1 MPTVNWRLARVA
13 GYRLRTTVSRQRTG
27 LVTIVLVVGL
37 LGGLAMASVAIARRT
52 QSSYPTFLTSTN
64 PSTLTFSIYQFNANG
79 GPGPDLTRSIERLP
93 AVTRVSTV
101 FVPSI
106 APLDADGA
114 PNLSVISQTLAI
126 GSTNGEFVNQDRLAL
141 VRGRLADPRSTTEF
155 NMTATAAKM
164 LGVRVG
170 QSIRFGLYLRSQQ
183 GEPGF
188 GTPRVPPA
196 IAIRL
201 RLVGVSEMNTQIVQ
215 DDVDNAYGFIF
226 LTPATISETLRYEPA
241 SAALYAVQLRRGATS
256 TTAIEQ
262 QLIGLVPRG
271 YTYQFHVTSQ
281 VTTEIELAIKPE
293 SIAIGAFG
301 AIAALV
307 CLALAVQ
314 AMARRLRSGE
324 EDRAIMRALGATPWE
339 TVADGLFAVVAAI
352 LVGSIAAV
360 AIAIGLSPLG
370 PIGPVRAVYPLR
382 GIAFDWTVL
391 ATGPAV
397 LVVVLVSF
405 AMAFATRMMASRTG
419 SHRQPRRRRSAI
431 ARAARASGIPISGVV
446 GTHFALEPDRS
457 RAAVPTRSVIAG
469 AVVAVGLVVTTLT
482 FASGFSTLVSHPR
495 LYGWNWD
502 FALNP
507 TNDVP
512 PVALSLLSKD
522 RDVAA
527 WSDANYTDAQID
539 GQTVPIILENVGAA
553 VAPPILS
560 GHGLQAN
567 DQIVLG
573 AATMSEL
580 GLHVGDSVTFSYG
593 SRQSAPAYV
602 PPTRLTIVGTA
613 TFPAIGYSSFVSQH
627 TSMGTG
633 ALLPS
638 GVQPAAFLNAMKN
651 KDPNLNG
658 PELVFVRLRNGVS
671 RADGLASLVG
681 ITDAANRAFHDD
693 PMAAGDEVGILSVQ
707 RPAQIV
713 NYRTIGSTPTF
724 LAVALAIGAV
734 VALGLTLGASVRRR
748 RRDLAL
754 LKTLGFTRRQVV
766 EAIAWQATIDSVVGI
781 GLGIPLGV
789 ICGRQLWTAFANTI
803 YAVPD
808 PTVPALSVVAVGIGA
823 LVFANLAAVLPA
835 RAAARTPAGLTLRT
849 E

>member
-1 MPTVNWRLARVA
+1 M
-13 GYRLRTTVSRQRTG
+13 
-27 LVTIVLVVGL
+27 
-37 LGGLAMASVAIARRT
+37 
-52 QSSYPTFLTSTN
+52 
-64 PSTLTFSIYQFNANG
+64 
-79 GPGPDLTRSIERLP
+79 
-93 AVTRVSTV
+93 
-101 FVPSI
+101 
-106 APLDADGA
+106 
-114 PNLSVISQTLAI
+114 
-126 GSTNGEFVNQDRLAL
+126 
-141 VRGRLADPRSTTEF
+141 
-155 NMTATAAKM
+155 
-164 LGVRVG
+164 
-170 QSIRFGLYLRSQQ
+170 
-183 GEPGF
+183 
-188 GTPRVPPA
+188 
-196 IAIRL
+196 
-201 RLVGVSEMNTQIVQ
+201 RLVGVSQMNTQVVQ

-226 LTPATISETLRYEPA
+226 LTPATLRETLRYEPA
-241 SAALYAVQLRRGATS
+241 SAALYALQLRRGATS

-281 VTTEIELAIKPE
+281 VTSEIELSIKPE

-314 AMARRLRSGE
+314 AIARQLRSD

-339 TVADGLFAVVAAI
+339 TVADGLLAVVAAI
-352 LVGSIAAV
+352 LLGSIAAV

-382 GIAFDWTVL
+382 GIAFDWAVL
-391 ATGPAV
+391 ATGLAV
-397 LVVVLVSF
+397 LAVVLASF
-405 AMAFATRMMASRTG
+405 AMAFATRMMTSRTG
-419 SHRQPRRRRSAI
+419 SHREPRRRRSAI
-431 ARAARASGIPISGVV
+431 TRAARASGIPISGVV
-446 GTHFALEPDRS
+446 GTHFALERDRS

-502 FALNP
+502 FALNA

-512 PVALSLLSKD
+512 PAALSLLTKD

-527 WSDANYTDAQID
+527 WSSANYTDAEID

-560 GHGLQAN
+560 GHGLEAS
-567 DQIVLG
+567 DQILLG

-593 SRQSAPAYV
+593 SHQDAPAYV

-633 ALLPS
+633 ALVPS

-651 KDPNLNG
+651 KDPNVNG
-658 PELVFVRLRNGVS
+658 PELVFVRLRSGVS
-671 RADGLASLVG
+671 RADGLASLVR
-681 ITDAANRAFHDD
+681 ITAAANHAFDDD
-693 PMAAGDEVGILSVQ
+693 PMAAGDQVAILGVP

-713 NYRTIGSTPTF
+713 NYRTIGSTPIF

-754 LKTLGFTRRQVV
+754 LKTLGFTRRQVL

-808 PTVPALSVVAVGIGA
+808 PTVPALSIVAVGIGA
-823 LVFANLAAVLPA
+823 LAFANLAAVLPS
-835 RAAARTPAGLTLRT
+835 RTAARIRAGLTLRA

>member
-1 MPTVNWRLARVA
+1 M
-13 GYRLRTTVSRQRTG
+13 SRRWTG
-27 LVTIVLVVGL
+27 LVTIVLIVGV

-64 PSTLTFSIYQFNANG
+64 PSTLTFSVYQSSANG
-79 GPGPDLTRSIERLP
+79 GPGPDLTRSIGRLP

-101 FVPSI
+101 YAPSI
-106 APLDADGA
+106 APLEADGA
-114 PNLSVISQTLAI
+114 PMLSEINQALAV
-126 GSTNGEFVNQDRLAL
+126 GSTNGEFVTQDRLA
-141 VRGRLADPRSTTEF
+141 VVSGRLADPKSTTEF
-155 NMTATAAKM
+155 NVTAAAAKM

-183 GEPGF
+183 ALPGF
-188 GTPRVPPA
+188 GTPRVTPA
-196 IAIRL
+196 LTIRMQL
-201 RLVGVSEMNTQIVQ
+201 AGIVEMNTQVVQ

-226 LTPATISETLRYEPA
+226 LTPATIRETLRHEQA
-241 SAALYAVQLRRGATS
+241 SAALYALQLRSGATS
-256 TTAIEQ
+256 TAAVEQ
-262 QLIGLVPRG
+262 QLIGLVPPG

-281 VTTEIELAIKPE
+281 VTSEIELAIKPE

-301 AIAALV
+301 VIAALV
-307 CLALAVQ
+307 CLALAAQ
-314 AMARRLRSGE
+314 AIARQLRSGG
-324 EDRAIMRALGATPWE
+324 EDRAILRALGATPWE
-339 TVADGLFAVVAAI
+339 SVADGLLAVVAAI
-352 LVGSIAAV
+352 LLGSIAAV
-360 AIAIGLSPLG
+360 ALAIGLSPLG
-370 PIGPVRAVYPLR
+370 PIGPVRAVYPSR
-382 GIAFDWTVL
+382 GIVFDMAVL
-391 ATGPAV
+391 ASVVAV
-397 LVVVLVSF
+397 LVVALASF
-405 AMAFATRMMASRTG
+405 AMAYATRMKASPAG
-419 SHRQPRRRRSAI
+419 SIREPRRRRSSI

-469 AVVAVGLVVTTLT
+469 AVVAVGLVVATLT
-482 FASGFSTLVSHPR
+482 FASGLSTLVSHPR

-512 PVALSLLSKD
+512 PAALSLLSHD

-527 WSDANYTDAQID
+527 WSSANYTDAEID
-539 GQTVPIILENVGAA
+539 GETVPILLENVGAP

-560 GHGLQAN
+560 GHGLEAN

-593 SRQSAPAYV
+593 SHLNAPAYV
-602 PPTRLTIVGTA
+602 PPTPLKIVGTA
-613 TFPAIGYSSFVSQH
+613 TFPAVGYSSFVSQH

-638 GVQPAAFLNAMKN
+638 GVQPAAFLEALKN

-671 RADGLASLVG
+671 RADGLASLVR
-681 ITDAANRAFHDD
+681 ISVAANRTFEND
-693 PMAAGDEVGILSVQ
+693 PMATGDEVGVLGVL

-713 NYRTIGSTPTF
+713 NYHTIGSTPVF
-724 LAVALAIGAV
+724 LAVALAIGAI

-754 LKTLGFTRRQVV
+754 LKTLGFTRKQVFA
-766 EAIAWQATIDSVVGI
+766 AIAWQATIDSVIGI
-781 GLGIPLGV
+781 GLGVPLGV

-808 PTVPALSVVAVGIGA
+808 PTVPALSIAAVGIGA
-823 LVFANLAAVLPA
+823 LVFANLAAVLPS
-835 RAAARTPAGLTLRT
+835 RAAARIRAGLTLRA

>member
-1 MPTVNWRLARVA
+1 MSHRW
-13 GYRLRTTVSRQRTG
+13 TG
-27 LVTIVLVVGL
+27 LLTIVLIVGL
-37 LGGLAMASVAIARRT
+37 LGGLAMASVAVARRT

-64 PSTLTFSIYQFNANG
+64 PSTLTFSVYQSTANG
-79 GPGPDLTRSIERLP
+79 GPGTDLTHAIERLP
-93 AVTRVSTV
+93 SVARVSTV
-101 FVPSI
+101 YVPQI
-106 APLDADGA
+106 APLEADGA
-114 PNLSVISQTLAI
+114 PNLSEVSLSLTI
-126 GSTNGEFVNQDRLAL
+126 GSTNGEFVNQDRLAK
-141 VRGRLADPRSTTEF
+141 VTGRTADPKSTTEF
-155 NMTATAAKM
+155 NMTATAAKL

-170 QSIRFGLYLRSQQ
+170 QTIRFGLYLPSQQ
-183 GEPGF
+183 GELGF

-196 IAIRL
+196 TVLRL
-201 RLVGVSEMNTQIVQ
+201 RLVGISEMNSQVVQ

-226 LTPATISETLRYEPA
+226 LTPATIRQTLRFEPA
-241 SAALYAVQLRRGATS
+241 SAALYAVQLRRGSIS
-256 TTAIEQ
+256 TTALEQ

-281 VTTEIELAIKPE
+281 LTSEIELAIKPE

-307 CLALAVQ
+307 CLALAIQ
-314 AMARRLRSGE
+314 AIARQLRSGG

-339 TVADGLFAVVAAI
+339 TVADGLLAVVAAI
-352 LVGSIAAV
+352 LLGSIAAAAV
-360 AIAIGLSPLG
+360 AIGLSPLG
-370 PIGPVRAVYPLR
+370 PIGPVRAVYPMR
-382 GIAFDWTVL
+382 GIAFDLAVL
-391 ATGPAV
+391 AIGTAV
-397 LVVVLVSF
+397 LVVALASF
-405 AMAFATRMMASRTG
+405 AMAYATRMTTSRTG
-419 SHRQPRRRRSAI
+419 ASREVRRRQSGVT
-431 ARAARASGIPISGVV
+431 RAARATGIPISGAV
-446 GTHFALEPDRS
+446 GTSFALERDRS

-469 AVVAVGLVVTTLT
+469 SIVAVCLVVTTLT
-482 FASGFSTLVSHPR
+482 FASGLSTLVSHPR

-502 FALNP
+502 VALTP
-507 TNDVP
+507 TNNVP

-527 WSDANYTDAQID
+527 WSGANYTDAELD
-539 GQTVPIILENVGAA
+539 GQTVPILVEDVGAA

-580 GLHVGDSVTFSYG
+580 GLHVGDRVTFSYG
-593 SRQSAPAYV
+593 LRPDSRAYV
-602 PPTRLTIVGTA
+602 PPRSLKIVGTA

-638 GVQPAAFLNAMKN
+638 GVQPVAFLNAMKN

-658 PELVFVRLRNGVS
+658 PELVFVRLRGGVP
-671 RADGLASLVG
+671 RANGLASLVR
-681 ITDAANRAFHDD
+681 IADVANRTFDDD
-693 PMAAGDEVGILSVQ
+693 PMATGDEVGILGVQ

-713 NYRTIGSTPTF
+713 NYRTIGSTPVL

-748 RRDLAL
+748 RRELAL
-754 LKTLGFTRRQVV
+754 LKTLGFTRRQVI
-766 EAIAWQATIDSVVGI
+766 EAIAWQATIDSVIGV

-789 ICGRQLWTAFANTI
+789 IFGRQLWTSFANTI

-808 PTVPALSVVAVGIGA
+808 PTVPTLSIVAVGIGA
-823 LVFANLAAVLPA
+823 LVFANLAAVFPA
-835 RAAARTPAGLTLRT
+835 RAAARTSAGLALRA

>member
-1 MPTVNWRLARVA
+1 M
-13 GYRLRTTVSRQRTG
+13 
-27 LVTIVLVVGL
+27 TIVLVVGL

>member
-1 MPTVNWRLARVA
+1 MIRRLARVA

-37 LGGLAMASVAIARRT
+37 LGGLAMASIAIARRT

-64 PSTLTFSIYQFNANG
+64 PSTLTFSIYQSTASG
-79 GPGPDLTRSIERLP
+79 GPGPDLTRSIEGLP

-101 FVPSI
+101 YVPSI

-126 GSTNGEFVNQDRLAL
+126 GSTNGEFVNQDGLAL
-141 VRGRLADPRSTTEF
+141 VSGRLADPKSTTEF

-196 IAIRL
+196 MVIRL
-201 RLVGVSEMNTQIVQ
+201 RLVGISEMNTQVVQ

-241 SAALYAVQLRRGATS
+241 SAALYALQLRRGATS
-256 TTAIEQ
+256 TTAMEQ

-293 SIAIGAFG
+293 SLAIGAFG
-301 AIAALV
+301 AIAALL

-314 AMARRLRSGE
+314 AIARRLRSGD
-324 EDRAIMRALGATPWE
+324 EDRAIMRSLGATRWE
-339 TVADGLFAVVAAI
+339 TIADGLLSVVAAI
-352 LVGSIAAV
+352 LLGSTAAV
-360 AIAIGLSPLG
+360 VLAIGLSPLG
-370 PIGPVRAVYPLR
+370 PIGPVRAVYPTR
-382 GIAFDWTVL
+382 GVAFDWVVL
-391 ATGPAV
+391 ATGLSA
-397 LVVVLVSF
+397 LVVVL
-405 AMAFATRMMASRTG
+405 AAFAVAFARRGIVARTDI
-419 SHRQPRRRRSAI
+419 RREPRARRSSI
-431 ARAARASGIPISGVV
+431 ARAAQAAGVPISGVV
-446 GTHFALEPDRS
+446 GAHFALDADRS
-457 RAAVPTRSVIAG
+457 RAAVPTRSVIAS
-469 AVVAVGLVVTTLT
+469 AVVAVGLIVTTLT
-482 FASGFSTLVSHPR
+482 FASGLSTLVSHPR

-512 PVALSLLSKD
+512 PVALSMLSRD

-527 WSDANYTDAQID
+527 WSGANYTDAEID
-539 GQTVPIILENVGAA
+539 GQTVPIILENIGAA

-560 GHGLQAN
+560 GHGLEAN
-567 DQIVLG
+567 NQIVLG
-573 AATMSEL
+573 AATLSEL
-580 GLHVGDSVTFSYG
+580 GLHVGESVRFSYG
-593 SRQSAPAYV
+593 ARKDVPAYV
-602 PPTRLTIVGTA
+602 PSTRLKIVGTA
-613 TFPAIGYSSFVSQH
+613 TFPAVGYSSFISQH

-638 GVQPAAFLNAMKN
+638 GVQPVAFLNAMKN

-658 PELVFVRLRNGVS
+658 PELVFVRLRSGVS
-671 RADGLASLVG
+671 RAGGRASLMR
-681 ITDAANRAFHDD
+681 IADTANRAFDHD
-693 PMAAGDEVGILSVQ
+693 PLATGDQIGILGVV

-713 NYRTIGSTPTF
+713 NYRTIGSTPVL
-724 LAVALAIGAV
+724 LAVALAAGAV

-754 LKTLGFTRRQVV
+754 LKTLGFTRRQLV
-766 EAIAWQATIDSVVGI
+766 EVIAWQATIGAIIGI
-781 GLGIPLGV
+781 GLGIPIGV

-803 YAVPD
+803 NAVPD
-808 PTVPALSVVAVGIGA
+808 PTVPTLSTVAVGIGA
-823 LVFANLAAVLPA
+823 LVFATLAAVLPA
-835 RAAARTPAGLTLRT
+835 RSAARTPAGLTLRA